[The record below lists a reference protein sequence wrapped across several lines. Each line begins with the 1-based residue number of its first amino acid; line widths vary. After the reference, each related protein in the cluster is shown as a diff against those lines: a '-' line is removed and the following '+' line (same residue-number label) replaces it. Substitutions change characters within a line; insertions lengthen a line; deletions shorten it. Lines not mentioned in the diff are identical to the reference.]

1 MRFWWVNHKKTFAAE
16 LRGGYIWSP
25 KVKANGAKN
34 QTYDNL
40 AETSP
45 GDVVFSYANTA
56 IRAVGIVSARAME
69 KSKPAEFGAAGDS
82 WADLGWYVPIDWSRL
97 DVPLSPK
104 EHIDR
109 IAPLLPT
116 KHSPIRENGHGNE
129 SCYLASIS
137 NTLGELIM
145 ALVELQIPDFSGILS
160 AFQQEVDDAKAE
172 RELLVQ
178 PIGETEKSQL
188 IKARKGQGIFRLNV
202 EQLESRCRLTHV
214 ADKRFLIASHIKPW
228 ARATNSER
236 LDGYNGLLLA
246 PHADRL
252 FDRGWISFGD
262 GGEVLLAASEI
273 ATVMLAWGLD
283 PQRSVGA
290 FSKRQSAYLAY
301 HRERVLR
308 RGKGGGQKLD
318 AIVAMVAI

>member
-1 MRFWWVNHKKTFAAE
+1 M
-16 LRGGYIWSP
+16 
-25 KVKANGAKN
+25 
-34 QTYDNL
+34 
-40 AETSP
+40 SP

-69 KSKPAEFGAAGDS
+69 KSKPAEFGAAGDR
-82 WADLGWYVPIDWSRL
+82 WADLGWYVPIDWNRL

-104 EHIDR
+104 VHIDR

-116 KHSPIRENGHGNE
+116 KYSPIQKKNGRGNE

-137 NTLGELIM
+137 DALGELLITLIERQ
-145 ALVELQIPDFSGILS
+145 APDLPGMLS
-160 AFQQEVDDAKAE
+160 DFQHEIEAAKAE
-172 RELLVQ
+172 QELWAQ
-178 PIGETEKSQL
+178 PIGETEKTQL

-202 EQLESRCRLTHV
+202 EKWESRCRLTRV

-228 ARATNSER
+228 ANATNSER

-252 FDRGWISFGD
+252 FDKGWISFGD
-262 GGEVLLAASEI
+262 SGEVLLAAPGI

-283 PQRSVGA
+283 PQRNVGN
-290 FSKRQSAYLAY
+290 FGKKQCTYLAY
-301 HRERVLR
+301 HRERILR
-308 RGKGGGQKLD
+308 RGKDSHGLN
-318 AIVAMVAI
+318 AFEVAVGI

>member
-45 GDVVFSYANTA
+45 GDVVFSFANTA

-69 KSKPAEFGAAGDS
+69 KSKPAEFGTAGDG
-82 WADLGWYVPIDWSRL
+82 WANLGWYVPIEWNRL
-97 DVPLSPK
+97 GTPLFPK

-109 IAPLLPT
+109 IAPLLPA
-116 KHSPIRENGHGNE
+116 KHSPIRKENGHGNE

-137 NTLGELIM
+137 DALGELLIT
-145 ALVELQIPDFSGILS
+145 LVERRAPDLSGMLS
-160 AFQQEVDDAKAE
+160 DFQHEIEGAKAE
-172 RELLVQ
+172 QELWAQ
-178 PIGETEKSQL
+178 PIGETEKTQL

-202 EQLESRCRLTHV
+202 EKLESRCRLTRV

-228 ARATNSER
+228 ASATNSER

-262 GGEVLLAASEI
+262 GGEVLLAAPEI
-273 ATVMLAWGLD
+273 ATLMLAWGLD
-283 PQRSVGA
+283 PQKNVGI
-290 FSKRQSAYLAY
+290 FSKKQSNYLAY
-301 HRERVLR
+301 HREYILR
-308 RGKGGGQKLD
+308 RGKGSQELNTIWQPD
-318 AIVAMVAI
+318 S